1 MISSRSILL
10 FGVFMKMQSN
20 TNYLLALHEKCL
32 KLPFGERIFSL
43 MFARKAPYFRSIRP
57 HITQL
62 RENYCELRFN
72 KRKAVQNH
80 IGTVHAIA
88 LCNGLEM
95 AMGALAEASIP
106 KHLRWIPKGMTV
118 QYTAKADSDIRIIAE
133 CSADSWQAGDSA
145 ICVRGLRADGQ
156 VVIEGT
162 ITIYI
167 SEKPS

>member
-1 MISSRSILL
+1 MAEN
-10 FGVFMKMQSN
+10 M
-20 TNYLLALHEKCL
+20 TDNYLL
-32 KLPFGERIFSL
+32 KLYHKTLSYPFGRALFSR
-43 MFARKAPYFRSIRP
+43 MFAAKAPYFRSIKP
-57 HITQL
+57 TITDLQP
-62 RENYCELRFN
+62 NHCELTFK

-118 QYTAKADSDIRIIAE
+118 NYTAKADSDIRIVA
-133 CSADSWQAGDSA
+133 STDPQAWKLGDLP
-145 ICVRGLRADGQ
+145 VTVQGFRRDGTL
-156 VVIEGT
+156 VIDGV

-167 SEKPS
+167 SEKPTKKSA

>member
-1 MISSRSILL
+1 M
-10 FGVFMKMQSN
+10 N
-20 TNYLLALHEKCL
+20 DNYLLKLYHKTL
-32 KLPFGERIFSL
+32 KLPFGRALFSR
-43 MFARKAPYFRSIRP
+43 MFAKKAPYFRTIKP
-57 HITQL
+57 TIVDL
-62 RENYCELRFN
+62 KPNYCELTFK

-118 QYTAKADSDIRIIAE
+118 TYTAKADSDIRIVA
-133 CSADSWQAGDSA
+133 SADENAWKPGDLP
-145 ICVRGLRADGQ
+145 VLVQGFRADGTL
-156 VVIEGT
+156 VIDGV

-167 SEKPS
+167 SEKPARK